1 MENKPI
7 ARTLRLL
14 SQLMELHE
22 VNPFKIRS
30 IANAAFK
37 VDKLP
42 YPVAGKSFEE
52 LEKVD
57 GIGKSIAAKIIELR
71 DTGAIVELEELL
83 AATPPG
89 VVDIMGI
96 KGIGPKKVAIIW
108 HDLGIENTGEL
119 YYACNEN
126 RLIEAKGF
134 GLKTQEEIRRAIEF
148 RMASNGKF
156 LYAQVEK
163 EANLLLDEIR
173 GIFAGALVE
182 FAGEFRRLCEVIT
195 ELVIVVGSR
204 NLELALNT
212 LTQSNIIKSLTV
224 NEHHINGE
232 LENGLLIDIVCV
244 EKRDFFKEL
253 FYLTGNEAHVDAVIT
268 RITDVVDQ
276 PESEELIYT
285 KAGLAFIKPE
295 LREGNTYIVKAENN
309 TLPQLISYHDLKGT
323 LHNHS
328 NWSDGV
334 NTIEEM
340 ALYCRDILKLEYL
353 GMCDHSKSAFY
364 AKGLSI
370 DRVLQQQEEI
380 DHLNKKLGGFKI
392 FKGIESDILND
403 GSLDYPDE
411 ILKKFDFIVASVHS
425 NLKMDEEKA
434 TARLIKAIE
443 NPYTTILGHPTGR
456 LLLSRK
462 GYPINYKKVID
473 ACAANNVVIE
483 VNANPLRLDLDWHWH
498 QYALEKGVWLSINP
512 DAHRNEGFL
521 DMHYGILA
529 ARKGGLYKERCLNA
543 LSLQEI
549 GVIFEKKNGEAG
561 KTENLE
567 AGKSGS

>member
-1 MENKPI
+1 MYFYCHNQIMENKPI
-7 ARTLRLL
+7 SRTLRML
-14 SQLMELHE
+14 SQLMELHD

-42 YPVAGKSFEE
+42 YPIADKS
-52 LEKVD
+52 LEQIEKIE
-57 GIGKSIAAKIIELR
+57 GIGKSIAAKIVELR
-71 DTGAIVELEELL
+71 DTGTIAEMDELL
-83 AATPPG
+83 ANTPEG
-89 VVDIMGI
+89 VVEMMGI

-119 YYACNEN
+119 FYACNEN

-134 GLKTQEEIRRAIEF
+134 GLKTQEDIRKAIEF

-163 EANLLLDEIR
+163 EAGELLD
-173 GIFAGALVE
+173 ALKALFPSGLAE
-182 FAGEFRRLCEVIT
+182 FAGDFRRLCEVIS
-195 ELVIVVGSR
+195 ELVIVLGSR
-204 NLELALNT
+204 DQEIAFTTLLQSTVLNNVT
-212 LTQSNIIKSLTV
+212 ANG
-224 NEHHINGE
+224 NHISGE
-232 LENGLLIDIVCV
+232 LPNGLLVDIICV
-244 EKRDFFKEL
+244 EKRYFYKEL
-253 FYLTGNEAHVDAVIT
+253 FLQTGNDEHTEAVLS
-268 RITDVVDQ
+268 RITDVIDQ
-276 PESEELIYT
+276 PESEELIYI
-285 KAGLAFIKPE
+285 KSGLEFMKPE
-295 LREGNTYIVKAENN
+295 LREGDIFIERAENN
-309 TLPQLISYHDLKGT
+309 ALPVLISYHDLKGT

-328 NWSDGV
+328 TWSDGV

-340 ALYCRDILKLEYL
+340 ALYCRDTLKLEYL
-353 GMCDHSKSAFY
+353 GMCDHSKSAVY

-370 DRVLQQQEEI
+370 ERVLQQQEEI
-380 DHLNKKLGGFKI
+380 DHLNKKLNGFKI
-392 FKGIESDILND
+392 FKGIESDILGD
-403 GSLDYPDE
+403 GSLDYPEE

-462 GYPINYKKVID
+462 GYPIDYKKVID
-473 ACAANNVVIE
+473 ACAANKVVIE
-483 VNANPLRLDLDWHWH
+483 INANPLRLDLDWRWH

-512 DAHRNEGFL
+512 DAHRNEGFA
-521 DMHYGILA
+521 DMHYGVIV

-549 GVIFEKKNGEAG
+549 TKVFNQ
-561 KTENLE
+561 
-567 AGKSGS
+567 